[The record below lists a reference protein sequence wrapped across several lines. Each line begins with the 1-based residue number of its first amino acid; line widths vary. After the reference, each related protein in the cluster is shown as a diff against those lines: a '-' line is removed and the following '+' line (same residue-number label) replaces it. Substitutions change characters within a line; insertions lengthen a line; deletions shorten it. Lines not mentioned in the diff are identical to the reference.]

1 MLINL
6 QKKIRTKNKST
17 KENSPEK
24 PEKASKNSENTLKFQ
39 KKTKKYFAD
48 FRIGLFIA
56 AISIERN
63 DEKFVLTESW

>member
-1 MLINL
+1 VG
-6 QKKIRTKNKST
+6 T
-17 KENSPEK
+17 
-24 PEKASKNSENTLKFQ
+24 

-56 AISIERN
+56 AKSIERN